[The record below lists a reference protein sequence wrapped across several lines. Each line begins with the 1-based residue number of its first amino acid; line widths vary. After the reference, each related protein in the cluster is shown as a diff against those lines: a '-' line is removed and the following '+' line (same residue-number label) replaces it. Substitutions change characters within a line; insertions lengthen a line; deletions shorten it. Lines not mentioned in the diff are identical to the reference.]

1 MTLPYIKLFVDAS
14 ATVDL
19 LSDAEA
25 GRLLK
30 ALLHYGSGG
39 DTNEPPGQEKL
50 VFAMLKAQIDRDVAS
65 YQAFLDKQ
73 RKNGAKGGRP
83 RKNGNPENPG
93 LSENNPENPG
103 LFLETQKSQEEDKD
117 KEKEKDIDAS
127 AYSVSVSRA
136 CAREDAADDGRDEV
150 LQAVREAGSAGFA
163 KNESTV
169 KQIRGL
175 CTTYTPKWVR
185 LAIVECVRYDAHS
198 PAYLESVLKEWK
210 KAGKPHPGKKPGA
223 VRGGYVNPALDYCQ
237 REYEPESLYD
247 RPAWLVE
254 ELAAE
259 KAQAAQ

>member
-93 LSENNPENPG
+93 L
-103 LFLETQKSQEEDKD
+103 FLETQKSQEEDKD

-136 CAREDAADDGRDEV
+136 YAREDAADDGRDEV

-254 ELAAE
+254 ELAAD